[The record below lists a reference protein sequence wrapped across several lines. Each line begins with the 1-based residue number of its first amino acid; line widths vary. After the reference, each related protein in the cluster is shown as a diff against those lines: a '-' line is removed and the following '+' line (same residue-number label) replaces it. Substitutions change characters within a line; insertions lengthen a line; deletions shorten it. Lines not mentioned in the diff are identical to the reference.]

1 MQNYIL
7 ILNRASIL
15 PKKIVCD
22 LIFFFLL
29 WFSCFSSHARV
40 YIDMMLVLGVLVDGA
55 LVLTRAYI

>member
-22 LIFFFLL
+22 LIFFFLRYL
-29 WFSCFSSHARV
+29 DGLICYVHIYIKMTTFTAYSV
-40 YIDMMLVLGVLVDGA
+40 YILP
-55 LVLTRAYI
+55 YSSKC

>member
-22 LIFFFLL
+22 LIFFFLRWL
-29 WFSCFSSHARV
+29 SGLSFYARV
-40 YIDMMLVLGVLVDGA
+40 YIDDML
-55 LVLTRAYI
+55 TAYSVYIRPCSSKC

>member
-15 PKKIVCD
+15 PKKIARD
-22 LIFFFLL
+22 LIFFFFL

-40 YIDMMLVLGVLVDGA
+40 YIDDYAYCLFCLHTA
-55 LVLTRAYI
+55 LLF

>member
-22 LIFFFLL
+22 LIFSFFDGWTVL
-29 WFSCFSSHARV
+29 FATRV
-40 YIDMMLVLGVLVDGA
+40 YINM
-55 LVLTRAYI
+55 TTFTAYFVYILPYSSKC